1 MKLYL
6 PVEEIY
12 MFSPQIPRW
21 KRVQQTTT
29 SLQKQQN
36 ECIDDDEDITAS
48 LAAMNLTI
56 GDQIQELSKRLNNI
70 NEELQQQVRDKHG
83 ALLQQATHAGRFD
96 TALNSLADD
105 VQQIRSSGYRL
116 RQQVDSQF
124 QLIENRTKVLA
135 RLHEL
140 SHLLRSSKTLLT
152 LTNKL
157 KGTKDVLKQAELHY
171 ELNEL
176 IEDPDMKKIEFVQA
190 ARNYVIN
197 SKQKIRNLTQMQLV
211 TGLQERNEQ
220 QVCNALKIFMN
231 FNTLE
236 KSMDNLITTFIS
248 DLEQA
253 LKECFAGNDISVMGK
268 NDPSTK
274 PLSSSPKSSAA
285 MRGPGKTPQLTTT
298 QNFRAKFW
306 KSLHWLIY
314 DELYEYCTQVLLLN
328 KALEQ
333 VQLGGMV
340 ISPNGEYLVQ
350 SKFWQATQELM
361 RKYFTDCPAHITQTL
376 QEGLSKLLS
385 SVRGFEERVNR
396 EFLFDEQLFIP
407 LEVGYVSK
415 CGANMKA
422 CLAGV
427 DLPNNETV
435 DNFIRVAATELS
447 NALVDTRLSNSVSA
461 VFISCSKDFCT
472 KLESQ
477 IKLGP
482 DSVQVVDMPNT
493 QQIQNTLLANILYY
507 FKDSVR
513 RMLRDLGQQLDKT
526 QSSAKNDI
534 TKSLEHADLL
544 ITTILQQIM
553 NSIISTINII
563 ILSIHREPGLN
574 TEKISTS
581 GPSMYMKELQEFI
594 QRVWTNHISAYEDND
609 IVTKCAHEVA
619 KRCIDFFIHNLSIMR
634 PISHAGRQRLKN
646 DCAHMENAL
655 KPLCSNIS
663 ELGNSA
669 RMLRAM
675 SFLIIQNPTELVK
688 QNIGTDSLVPSYI
701 ILLLLFGHGSA
712 ELQSPHTTVN
722 WSNERLIE
730 WLEGHSEREKLELI
744 SGALQRYRD
753 SVRRKKSEQYDEVY
767 PLMVEFFEKASKN
780 DN

>member
-1 MKLYL
+1 M
-6 PVEEIY
+6 
-12 MFSPQIPRW
+12 
-21 KRVQQTTT
+21 VQQTEKMVEN
-29 SLQKQQN
+29 SN
-36 ECIDDDEDITAS
+36 SDVEEEEDITAS

-56 GDQIQELSKRLNNI
+56 QDQIQELSKRLNNV

-96 TALNSLADD
+96 AALNSLADD
-105 VQQIRSSGYRL
+105 VQKIRSSGYRL
-116 RQQVDSQF
+116 KHQVDNQF
-124 QLIENRTKVLA
+124 QLIENRTKVLS

-152 LTNKL
+152 LTTKL
-157 KGTKDVLKQAELHY
+157 RGTKDILKQAELHY

-176 IEDPDMKKIEFVQA
+176 IEDPDLKKIEFVQA

-197 SKQKIRNLTQMQLV
+197 SRQKIRNLTQMQLV

-220 QVCNALKIFMN
+220 QICNALRIFMN

-236 KSMDNLITTFIS
+236 NSLNNLVTTFIAE
-248 DLEQA
+248 LEQS
-253 LKECFAGNDISVMGK
+253 LKECFAGNDISVLSK
-268 NDPSTK
+268 NDPSK
-274 PLSSSPKSSAA
+274 PLTTSPKASGSI
-285 MRGPGKTPQLTTT
+285 RGPGKTPQLTTT

-314 DELYEYCTQVLLLN
+314 DELYECCTQIMLLK

-333 VQLGGMV
+333 VQQF
-340 ISPNGEYLVQ
+340 NGLLTSNTSEQLT
-350 SKFWQATQELM
+350 SIRFWQATQKLL
-361 RKYFTDCPAHITQTL
+361 RKYFHECPAHITQTL

-385 SVRGFEERVNR
+385 SIRGLEEKLNK
-396 EFLFDEQLFIP
+396 EFIFDEDLFTP

-415 CGANMKA
+415 CAANMKA

-435 DNFIRVAATELS
+435 DNFIRVASSELS
-447 NALVDTRLSNSVSA
+447 NALVDARLGNAISS

-472 KLESQ
+472 KLEAQ

-482 DSVQVVDMPNT
+482 DSVQVVDLPNT
-493 QQIQNTLLANILYY
+493 QQIQNSLLANILFY
-507 FKDSVR
+507 FKDSVK
-513 RMLRDLGQQLDKT
+513 RMLSDLGQQFEKT
-526 QSSAKNDI
+526 KTSAKTDI
-534 TKSLEHADLL
+534 AKSLDQADLL

-553 NSIISTINII
+553 DSIVSTINII

-574 TEKISTS
+574 TEKISTA

-594 QRVWTNHISAYEDND
+594 QRVWQNHISAYEDKE
-609 IVTKCAHEVA
+609 IVSKCGQEVA
-619 KRCIDFFIHNLSIMR
+619 KRCINYFIHNLSIVR
-634 PISHAGRQRLKN
+634 PSQAGRQRLKN
-646 DCAHMENAL
+646 DCMHMENTL
-655 KPLCSNIS
+655 KPLSSNIS

-669 RMLRAM
+669 RILRAM
-675 SFLIIQNPTELVK
+675 SFLIVQRPAELVK
-688 QNIGTDSLVPSYI
+688 QTVGTDSLVPSYI
-701 ILLLLFGHGSA
+701 ILLLLFGYAGQ

-722 WSNERLIE
+722 WSNERFIE
-730 WLEGHSEREKLELI
+730 WLEGHTNEREKLELI

-767 PLMVEFFEKASKN
+767 PLMVEYFEKASKV
-780 DN
+780 DH